1 VSDPVPDVTT
11 DARLEEAIFGLQ
23 RAAPNMSAHTLLSR
37 SQRLGL
43 IAVAMVIGAGAVFQL
58 RLTIITLLV
67 GIDVAYLVAVGFRV
81 VLFLVGLR
89 PGSAVSVTD
98 EEAHAVADHDLP
110 MYTVLLPA
118 YHEPGIVTELVRG
131 VGRLD
136 YPADRLEVLLLLEA
150 DDVATIAAARDALDA
165 HIGAFV
171 LVLVPPAEP
180 RTKPKACNYGLAQA
194 RGELVTI
201 YDAEDIPEP
210 LQLRRAVV
218 AFGRLGPDV
227 VCLQARLA
235 YYNDRQ
241 NLLTKW
247 FEIEYLTWFANM
259 LPGLAALG
267 VPIPLGGTSNHIRT
281 EALRA
286 AHGWDAFNVTE
297 DADLG
302 IRLARAGYR
311 CGVLD
316 SETLEE
322 ATSDS
327 INWTRQRSRWTKG
340 YLQTAIIHLR
350 DPVQLCRDLG
360 RRNAFSF
367 FLTILGAPVLALFNP
382 IVWALSLSWW
392 FGTPTFV
399 AELFPAWL
407 YYPGVFSLLFGNFA
421 IMYMGLTVVGTRGK
435 RHLILPCLL
444 VPIYWGYM
452 AVGAVKALTQ
462 LINAPSYW
470 EKTAH
475 GRAEPQ
481 S

>member
-1 VSDPVPDVTT
+1 M

-23 RAAPNMSAHTLLSR
+23 RAAPKMSAHSLLSR
-37 SQRLGL
+37 GQRAGL
-43 IAVAMVIGAGAVFQL
+43 VAVALVIGAGAVLQL
-58 RLTIITLLV
+58 RQTIIVLLV
-67 GIDVAYLVAVGFRV
+67 GIDVAYLAAVGFRV
-81 VLFLVGLR
+81 VLFIVGLR
-89 PGSAVSVTD
+89 PGSAVSITD
-98 EEAHAVADHDLP
+98 DEARAIPDHDLP

-118 YHEPGIVTELVRG
+118 YREPGIVAELVRG

-136 YPADRLEVLLLLEA
+136 YPGDRLEVLLLLEA
-150 DDVATIAAARDALDA
+150 DDGPTIAAAQDALDA
-165 HIGAFV
+165 DIDGFV

-180 RTKPKACNYGLAQA
+180 RTKPKACNYGLAEA
-194 RGELVTI
+194 RGEFVTI

-218 AFGRLGPDV
+218 AFGRLDPDI

-267 VPIPLGGTSNHIRT
+267 VPIPLGGTSNHMRVD
-281 EALRA
+281 ALRA
-286 AHGWDAFNVTE
+286 VHGWDAFNVTE

-350 DPVQLCRDLG
+350 DPLQLFKDLG
-360 RRNAFSF
+360 TRQALSF
-367 FLTILGAPVLALFNP
+367 MVTILGAPVLALFNP

-421 IMYMGLTVVGTRGK
+421 IMYIGLTVVGTRGQ
-435 RHLILPCLL
+435 RHLVLPCLL